1 MATIATP
8 ARFDRFARWRAAL
21 PPAPPPAWPELAAWL
36 AGVAPLAAAVGA
48 PRAVRTDRL
57 LRWLEALDGWS
68 VLFVPIGRAF
78 GTALEREHL
87 AGLHECLAEQAGE
100 ALQPPVHPTA
110 LRDRV
115 TELLAFPE
123 VLMPGR
129 TLLVLDGVD
138 EALDGAPGI
147 LIEALLEGACAA
159 GDEGPPLRALVTGRD
174 DAAVRG
180 FVPAGVPTLRL
191 DGDTPTRL
199 AALHGPADELATA
212 PSMASPPAAG
222 ASLLAEDLAIAAK
235 PLGGARR
242 ALVAR
247 CLDEWR
253 AADRVRPSAYTVHYL
268 RSHLVSGL
276 RAGEAEPSDV
286 MSLVSPAWLQCWSLE
301 PEGTA
306 GFLSDV
312 AAIRREVA
320 ASRAIA
326 EELRC
331 ALVEA
336 SVLDAVTSAA
346 GAARRKGGDR
356 AERARAMAGLATE
369 ATADVREDLL
379 ILAEAELGSTEDV
392 EAFAE
397 LARAAAGG
405 RRRRWALRAIAAVVR
420 DDAASPLERSELAL
434 EMASLAA
441 AEGAPAARA
450 VWASI
455 DPGERGASLPRANLS
470 EEIAQ
475 LLWADETQRAEGAPL
490 DARAWLS
497 RALPSE
503 ERRRAVQPLS
513 EEWLSS
519 LAQGYDE
526 TTARAGLALLPHWP
540 EDLLDRVV
548 LALRGS
554 PAEARSTLGPALA
567 GRLAAAGRAA
577 EAEAWAAALEEP
589 YRGRAR
595 VALLAALP
603 QGERE
608 PRADA
613 ALRAALD
620 LPDNLALAAAL
631 EVAVYASTAAREQAV
646 TELGRRYLALA
657 TSHAELG
664 FELAR
669 RPSGLPPALARQIFS
684 RLLDHLMH
692 GRLPFYRARFLCSA
706 EGDLRAL
713 APLIRV
719 AGGDAALAAA
729 GAELAGV
736 ARAFPARSGD

>member
-1 MATIATP
+1 M
-8 ARFDRFARWRAAL
+8 
-21 PPAPPPAWPELAAWL
+21 
-36 AGVAPLAAAVGA
+36 
-48 PRAVRTDRL
+48 RTERL

-87 AGLHECLAEQAGE
+87 AGLHDSLAEQAGE
-100 ALQPPVHPTA
+100 SPQPLLHPTA

-123 VLMPGR
+123 VMRPGQ
-129 TLLVLDGVD
+129 TLLVLDGLD
-138 EALDGAPGI
+138 EALDGAPRL
-147 LIEALLEGACAA
+147 LIEALAEGACAA
-159 GDEGPPLRALVTGRD
+159 GDEGPPLRALVTARD
-174 DAAVRG
+174 QPSLAGLVS
-180 FVPAGVPTLRL
+180 AGVPTMRL
-191 DGDTPTRL
+191 DGGTPALL
-199 AALHGPADELATA
+199 AALHGPADALAMA
-212 PSMASPPAAG
+212 PCMDAPLPAG
-222 ASLLAEDLAIAAK
+222 ATSLAEDLAMAAQ
-235 PLGGARR
+235 PLDDARR

-247 CLDEWR
+247 CLDERR
-253 AADRVRPSAYTVHYL
+253 AADDVRPSAYTVRYL
-268 RSHLVSGL
+268 RSHLVSGF

-286 MSLVSPAWLQCWSLE
+286 MSLVSPAWLRCWSLE

-312 AAIRREVA
+312 AAIRRDVA

-336 SVLDAVTSAA
+336 SVLDATTSALE
-346 GAARRKGGDR
+346 AARRKGGDR
-356 AERARAMAGLATE
+356 EERARALAALGIE
-369 ATADVREDLL
+369 ATTDVREALL
-379 ILAEAELGSTEDV
+379 RLAEAELGAAEDV

-397 LARAAAGG
+397 LARAAAGE
-405 RRRRWALRAIAAVVR
+405 RRERWALRAIAAVAH
-420 DDAASPLERSELAL
+420 DDAASPLERSELSL
-434 EMASLAA
+434 EMASLAG

-450 VWASI
+450 VWASL

-470 EEIAQ
+470 EEIAL
-475 LLWADETQRAEGAPL
+475 LLWAVEAQRAEPAPL
-490 DARAWLS
+490 DVRAWLA
-497 RALPSE
+497 RALPSG
-503 ERRRAVQPLS
+503 ERRRALRPLS
-513 EEWLSS
+513 EEWLST

-526 TTARAGLALLPHWP
+526 TTARAGLALLPCWP
-540 EDLLDRVV
+540 EELLDRVV
-548 LALRGS
+548 LALHGS
-554 PAEARSTLGPALA
+554 PGEARSTLGPALS

-577 EAEAWAAALEEP
+577 EAEGWAAALAEP

-603 QGERE
+603 RSERE
-608 PRADA
+608 QRADA

-620 LPDNLALAAAL
+620 LPENLALAEAL
-631 EVAVYASTAAREQAV
+631 QVAEHASTATREQAV
-646 TELGRRYLALA
+646 TELGRRYLALPA
-657 TSHAELG
+657 SHAELG

-669 RPSGLPPALARQIFS
+669 RPSGLPPAVARQILS

-692 GRLPFYRARFLCSA
+692 GRLPFHRARFLCST

-719 AGGDAALAAA
+719 AGGDAALGAA
-729 GAELAGV
+729 GAELVEV
-736 ARAFPARSGD
+736 ARAFPARSDD